1 MGSVGEKEIN
11 KPLIVYHKIK
21 DLLLKNEIVPGQKLQ
36 LIDFANNLQVSVTP
50 LREALGRLCQEGYVI
65 QLPNKGYYV
74 NAISVKE
81 AEEIFE
87 ARQALEMAAI
97 EKVANLITESDLR
110 DLKANLKVYGQLVK
124 EAPNRQRFILDHQ
137 FHLKLINISGN
148 RTIMK
153 LLESILEKLVLKR
166 RMEGLSQQR
175 GMIAYHEHKA
185 LLSSLERR
193 DKRSSFRNLKL
204 HLEHAKQDFIQSLRR
219 LEST

>member
-1 MGSVGEKEIN
+1 MGSIGEKGIN

-21 DLLLKNEIVPGQKLQ
+21 DLLLKNEIVPEQKLQ
-36 LIDFANNLQVSVTP
+36 LIDFANKLQVSITP

-74 NAISVKE
+74 NVIGIKE

-97 EKVANLITESDLR
+97 EKIVNLMTENDLR
-110 DLKANLKVYGQLVK
+110 DLKANLKLYGQLVK
-124 EAPNRQRFILDHQ
+124 KAPNRQRFILDHQ
-137 FHLKLINISGN
+137 FHLRLINISGN
-148 RTIMK
+148 KTIMK

-166 RMEGLSQQR
+166 KMEGLSQQR
-175 GMIAYHEHKA
+175 GLIAYQEHKA

-193 DKRSSFRNLKL
+193 DRRGAFRNLKL
-204 HLEHAKQDFIQSLRR
+204 HLEHAKQNFIQSLQR